1 MINNR
6 YMKVR
11 LRRNPS
17 VEGISLFHYVKEGEN
32 PEKMELRNIIAEFKE
47 ESVKNSLFKEY
58 VAEKI
63 GKNLPII
70 FKCNKEELVVLCV
83 PTSKKRNLES
93 RYKKF
98 CDKLISMGIEADY
111 ETLYLSEDVKT
122 KHKKYMN
129 PLEDR
134 TLKEFEQCIR
144 VKRKNIEKLRGK
156 KIVIF
161 DDVITNGSNIR
172 ACYEVLRSMAGVDST
187 FLTLG
192 RTYNQRYEGEFATR
206 ESSTTYKYLGSTEK
220 LMADLKNYMSISRLL
235 IA

>member
-11 LRRNPS
+11 LRRNPTL
-17 VEGISLFHYVKEGEN
+17 EGVSLFHYVKEGEN
-32 PEKMELRNIIAEFKE
+32 PEKMELRSIIAEFKE
-47 ESVKNSLFKEY
+47 ENTKNSLFKEY
-58 VAEKI
+58 SAEKI
-63 GKNLPII
+63 GKYLPII
-70 FKCNKEELVVLCV
+70 FKCKKEELVVLCV
-83 PTSKKRNLES
+83 PTSKKKTLEA

-98 CDKLISMGIEADY
+98 CEKLNFLGIEADY

-129 PLEDR
+129 PIEDR
-134 TLKEFEQCIR
+134 FLKEFEQCIR
-144 VKRKNIEKLRGK
+144 VKRKNIEKLKGK
-156 KIVIF
+156 KVVIF

-172 ACYEVLRSMAGVDST
+172 ACYEMLRNVAGIEPT

-192 RTYNQRYEGEFATR
+192 RTYNQRYEGRFAIK
-206 ESSTTYKYLGSTEK
+206 ESSTTYEYLESTEK
-220 LMADLKNYMSISRLL
+220 LMADLKEYICISRLL

>member
-6 YMKVR
+6 YMRVR
-11 LRRNPS
+11 LRKNPAL
-17 VEGISLFHYVKEGEN
+17 EGVSLFHYVKEGEN
-32 PEKMELRNIIAEFKE
+32 PEKMELRNIIAEFKDE
-47 ESVKNSLFKEY
+47 NIKNSLFKEY

-63 GKNLPII
+63 GRNLPVI
-70 FKCNKEELVVLCV
+70 FKCKEEELVVLCV
-83 PTSKKRNLES
+83 PTSKKRTLES

-134 TLKEFEQCIR
+134 FLKEFDQCIR
-144 VKRKNIEKLRGK
+144 IKKENIEKLKGK
-156 KIVIF
+156 KVIIF

-172 ACYEVLRSMAGVDST
+172 MCYELLRSVAGINST

-192 RTYNQRYEGEFATR
+192 RTYNQRYEGKFAIK
-206 ESSTTYKYLGSTEK
+206 ESSTTYKYVGKSEK
-220 LMADLKNYMSISRLL
+220 FMMDLKNYLSMSKLL
-235 IA
+235 MI